1 MKHRML
7 HRALGLMLLLALAC
21 GLLGASAAAAE
32 PTALEKA
39 DALHAL
45 GLFLGK
51 GTLPDGTPDYAL
63 DVQATRNEAATM
75 LIRLLGRESK
85 ALAQH
90 QAGALVSP
98 FQDSTPWAEAYVT
111 WLYEA
116 GQINGTTTTTF
127 SGDQTITAQ
136 QFSAMVLR
144 SLGYNEAKGD
154 FAYADALDY
163 AVSKGLMTAEQREAW
178 SGEFLRAGMAEI
190 CYNALYIPC
199 KDSSLTLLE
208 KLENDGI
215 FRPSYDTAVA
225 DTPAM
230 SLKSLYLGGGSINKW
245 SVEEPASAEPAV
257 ADLDGDGKTE
267 IIFAV
272 RTVYCLNGANGTIR
286 WSTPSGH
293 DTSENA
299 ALDQYFGAVYL
310 APQVLDLDGDGALEL
325 LVLSTNYVYDQTF
338 VAVYNAKGQFE
349 SHFTTP
355 HVARACKAADLD
367 GDGRYE
373 LAMGFG
379 VGGSGDGAVCVY
391 DLNGNVRSGWP
402 QSCGYGLYS
411 NSMEAVDL
419 DGDGVMEL
427 VMLFDEDQIAA
438 FHLDGSPVLAT
449 GSPYTGLAWKG
460 IPLAE
465 NYAHELEMV
474 AWARKHGGSASG
486 QGLVGETR
494 ESRNINTGTFGAVKA
509 VDVDGDGTQELVFV
523 SMILDGGLVM
533 RNGGQTYQGVA
544 RYFTTFLLNL
554 DRTRY
559 SNEAKGFDWT
569 QFPTDVGEIVSL
581 GDDPQLPTPE
591 LTPVVVD
598 LDGDG
603 NREILYSSFDG
614 ALHCFSLDG
623 TEHGAWPYVLDTR
636 KTQVLSFATKPAVG
650 DLNGDGKLEVV
661 FATYTSSDQVKERG
675 KLIVLDYS
683 GKKLAETTLPPWW
696 GYQGA
701 DDLYY
706 ADGSRAAPVL
716 ADVNGDG
723 KLDIVVSTLSSGVCV
738 YNAN

>member
-1 MKHRML
+1 MKRTML
-7 HRALGLMLLLALAC
+7 RRALGLLLLLALGCA
-21 GLLGASAAAAE
+21 LLGASATAAE
-32 PTALEKA
+32 PTAQEKA
-39 DALHAL
+39 EALHAL

-51 GTLPDGTPDYAL
+51 GTAPDGTPDYAL
-63 DVQATRNEAATM
+63 DAASTRNEAATM

-85 ALAQH
+85 ALAQRE
-90 QAGALVSP
+90 AGALVSP
-98 FQDSTPWAEAYVT
+98 FRDSTPWAEAYVT

-116 GQINGTTTTTF
+116 GQINGTSASTF

-144 SLGYNEAKGD
+144 SLGYNEARGD
-154 FAYADALDY
+154 FQYAEALDF
-163 AVSKGLMTAEQREAW
+163 AVSRGLMTAAQREAW
-178 SGEFLRAGMAEI
+178 QGEFLRAGMAEM
-190 CYNALYIPC
+190 CYNALSLPC
-199 KDSSLTLLE
+199 RDSELTLLD
-208 KLENDGI
+208 KLTNDGI
-215 FRPSYDTAVA
+215 FRPSYDTSVA
-225 DTPAM
+225 DTKAM
-230 SLKSLYLGGGSINKW
+230 TLSALYLGGGSVNKW
-245 SVEEPASAEPAV
+245 SVEEPASTEAAV
-257 ADLDGDGKTE
+257 ADLDGDGKKE
-267 IIFAV
+267 IVFAV

-293 DTSENA
+293 DTTEGA
-299 ALDQYFGAVYL
+299 ALDQYFGASYL
-310 APQVLDLDGDGALEL
+310 APQVLDLDGDGASEI

-355 HVARACKAADLD
+355 HAARACKAADLD

-373 LAMGFG
+373 LAVGYG
-379 VGGSGDGAVCVY
+379 VGSGGQEAVCVFNL
-391 DLNGNVRSGWP
+391 DGSVRPGWP
-402 QSCGYGLYS
+402 QKCGYGLYS

-419 DGDGVMEL
+419 DDDGVKEL

-438 FHLDGSPVLAT
+438 FHLDGTPVIAS

-465 NYAHELEMV
+465 NYAHELELV
-474 AWARKHGGSASG
+474 AWARKHGGVASG

-494 ESRNINTGTFGAVKA
+494 ERRNINTGTFGGVKA
-509 VDVDGDGTQELVFV
+509 VDVDGDGQEELVFV

-533 RNGGQTYQGVA
+533 RNGGETYQGVA
-544 RYFTTFLLNL
+544 RYFTTFILNR
-554 DRTRY
+554 DRSRY
-559 SNEAKGFDWT
+559 RNEAKDFDWT

-581 GDDPQLPTPE
+581 GDDPNLPTPSLE
-591 LTPVVVD
+591 PVVED

-623 TEHGAWPYVLDTR
+623 TEHGAWPYALDTR
-636 KTQVLSFATKPAVG
+636 QTKVLSFATKPAVG
-650 DLNGDGKLEVV
+650 DLNGDGKQEVV
-661 FATYTSSDQVKERG
+661 FATYTSSDQVQERG
-675 KLIVLDYS
+675 KLFVLDHT
-683 GKKLAETTLPPWW
+683 GKKLADITLPPWW

-723 KLDIVVSTLSSGVCV
+723 KLDIVVTTLSSGVCV
-738 YNAN
+738 YQAK